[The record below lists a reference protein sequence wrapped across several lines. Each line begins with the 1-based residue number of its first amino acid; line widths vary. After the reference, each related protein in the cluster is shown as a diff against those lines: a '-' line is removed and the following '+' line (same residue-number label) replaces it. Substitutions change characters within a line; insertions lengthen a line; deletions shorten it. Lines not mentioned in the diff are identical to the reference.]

1 MPQGEVTLS
10 APRFYSMH
18 SCTLHQCTVTLSVLR
33 VFPLP
38 SSVFSTVVVGCL
50 ITLALTRDHC
60 LSRMERYHAMSH
72 HISNSEPPHLP
83 NEPAHLQQWATTSPT
98 MSHHISPNEPPH
110 LQQLATTSPTMSH
123 HISNNEPP
131 HLQQLATTSPTMSH
145 HISPMSHHIS
155 HELLFCYHKI
165 F

>member
-1 MPQGEVTLS
+1 MVTIIIILS
-10 APRFYSMH
+10 LFFCLRGRLPSLPRDF
-18 SCTLHQCTVTLSVLR
+18 TVCTVTLSVLR
-33 VFPLP
+33 VYPLS

-60 LSRMERYHAMSH
+60 LSSMERYHAMSH

-83 NEPAHLQQWATTSPT
+83 NEPAHLQQWATTSP
-98 MSHHISPNEPPH
+98 
-110 LQQLATTSPTMSH
+110 QWATTSPTMSH